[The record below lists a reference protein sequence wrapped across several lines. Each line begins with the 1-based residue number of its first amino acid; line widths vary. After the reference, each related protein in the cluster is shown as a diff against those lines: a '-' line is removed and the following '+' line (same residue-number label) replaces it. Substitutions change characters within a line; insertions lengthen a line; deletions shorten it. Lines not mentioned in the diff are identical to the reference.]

1 MTGKPGIKWGEG
13 KSLRPQIGPISAD
26 YEALCLYRA
35 RENEAAIPMIE
46 LLYETMHPAL
56 ELTALRIG
64 PTIETT
70 LRRPVG
76 LQKGAKI
83 IHQDIHP
90 KPAKP
95 RRSWPPGMSKS
106 VARSLGLV

>member
-1 MTGKPGIKWGEG
+1 MTGKSGTKRGEG

-56 ELTALRIG
+56 ELTALRTG
-64 PTIETT
+64 PTIETA

-76 LQKGAKI
+76 LQKGYNVI
-83 IHQDIHP
+83 RP

>member
-1 MTGKPGIKWGEG
+1 MTGKSGTKRGEG

-56 ELTALRIG
+56 ELTALRTG
-64 PTIETT
+64 PTIETA
-70 LRRPVG
+70 LRQPTENRNQMASKK
-76 LQKGAKI
+76 LTRKI
-83 IHQDIHP
+83 NT
-90 KPAKP
+90 P